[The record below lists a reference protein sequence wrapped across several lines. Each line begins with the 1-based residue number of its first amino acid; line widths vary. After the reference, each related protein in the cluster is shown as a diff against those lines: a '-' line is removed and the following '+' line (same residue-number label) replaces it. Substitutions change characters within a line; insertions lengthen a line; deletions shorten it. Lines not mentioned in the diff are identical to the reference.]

1 MILRDLLFLLPPEV
15 AHSLAIMALKK
26 IPYKN
31 PIELP
36 ESLSVN
42 FLVISSEAPWVWL
55 QVLTRMQ
62 KL

>member
-1 MILRDLLFLLPPEV
+1 MVKNKLKISKVFYKRNLLFLLPPEV

-26 IPYKN
+26 MPYKN

-42 FLVISSEAPWVWL
+42 FLVISSEAP
-55 QVLTRMQ
+55 
-62 KL
+62 